1 MNNRRLK
8 SRKKKKRDK
17 SFLMKRLSRLKIESA
32 LIERSVQYTPK
43 FHLQQYE
50 FKEWKKETYLQ
61 NTNKKRK
68 SLPESGPWRES
79 LQQDRGQI

>member
-50 FKEWKKETYLQ
+50 FKE
-61 NTNKKRK
+61 
-68 SLPESGPWRES
+68 
-79 LQQDRGQI
+79 

>member
-1 MNNRRLK
+1 
-8 SRKKKKRDK
+8 
-17 SFLMKRLSRLKIESA
+17 